1 MLPYIVIFVFTAV
14 LALLQFGNRK
24 KVSPYLFGAY
34 MLSLGTFVGVSD
46 MLGGYD
52 RYIYC
57 EAFTANADRFA
68 NGEGI
73 MNETFVMLFLKE
85 PAYGL
90 INTLIGM
97 YTPNRYIF
105 ILVYTLLLY
114 TVYAICFYRY
124 TDYPFFALLVFLG
137 LMFFFTFTYLR
148 QVLAAG
154 IVWLGLPYYTK
165 RKLWQYMMVI
175 ALAAMTHN
183 SAAIMAVL
191 YFLPLRKWQFEK
203 IVVVM
208 LILLG
213 LGLIGIGSMFT
224 FAGNLTGIE
233 NVSKHASAAEIGFR
247 YEYVVESFLFLYIM
261 YQNYK
266 IVKRDKETLSYLNL
280 YLMFCGIL
288 LLFCK
293 SGDGGRIAW
302 YGIMGIIIML
312 TRFCKG
318 MKGIQ
323 LRAFLTVM
331 FFALFMRIVL
341 AWGILIDPYKTF
353 FTDGVREG
361 DWINEQ
367 YEYDHNYERDKFYN
381 L

>member
-1 MLPYIVIFVFTAV
+1 MLPYIVIFVITAI
-14 LALLQFGNRK
+14 LALLQIGNRN

-34 MLSLGTFVGVSD
+34 MLALGTFVGISD

-57 EAFTANADRFA
+57 EVFTANADRFA

-73 MNETFVMLFLKE
+73 MNETFVMYLLKE
-85 PAYGL
+85 PVYGI
-90 INTLIGM
+90 INTLIGL

-154 IVWLGLPYYTK
+154 IIWLGLAYYTK
-165 RKLWQYMMVI
+165 RKLWQYMMMISI
-175 ALAAMTHN
+175 ATMIHN

-203 IVVVM
+203 IIVVM

-233 NVSKHASAAEIGFR
+233 NVSKHASAAETGFR
-247 YEYVVESFLFLYIM
+247 YEYVIESFLFLYIL
-261 YQNYK
+261 YLNY
-266 IVKRDKETLSYLNL
+266 RTLRHDKETLSYLNL

-318 MKGIQ
+318 VRGVQ
-323 LRAFLTVM
+323 LRIFVTVM

-341 AWGILIDPYKTF
+341 AWGILINPYKTF
-353 FTDGVREG
+353 FTDGIREG
-361 DWINEQ
+361 DWIYEQ
-367 YEYDHNYERDKFYN
+367 YEYDRNYERDKFYN

>member
-1 MLPYIVIFVFTAV
+1 MLPYIVIFVITAI
-14 LALLQFGNRK
+14 LALLQIGNRN

-34 MLSLGTFVGVSD
+34 MLALGTFVGISD

-57 EAFTANADRFA
+57 EVFTANADRFA

-73 MNETFVMLFLKE
+73 MNETFVMYLLKE
-85 PAYGL
+85 PVYGI
-90 INTLIGM
+90 INTLIGL

-148 QVLAAG
+148 QVLAVG
-154 IVWLGLPYYTK
+154 IIWLALPFYTK
-165 RKLWQYMMVI
+165 RKMWQYMGMI
-175 ALAAMTHN
+175 ALATMTHN

-191 YFLPLRKWQFEK
+191 YFIPLRKYHFEK
-203 IVVVM
+203 IVYVM
-208 LILLG
+208 LALLG
-213 LGLIGIGSMFT
+213 LGLIGVGDMFSI
-224 FAGNLTGIE
+224 AGDITSSE
-233 NVSKHASAAEIGFR
+233 NVASHADAAEAGFR
-247 YEYVVESFLFLYIM
+247 YEYVVESFLFLFIL
-261 YQNYK
+261 YQNYRF
-266 IVKRDKETLSYLNL
+266 VKRDKETLSYMNL

-312 TRFCKG
+312 TRFCVRERGAILKS
-318 MKGIQ
+318 
-323 LRAFLTVM
+323 FLTVM
-331 FFALFMRIVL
+331 FFALYMRILL
-341 AWGILIDPYKTF
+341 AWGIQLSPYKTF
-353 FTDGVREG
+353 FTEGVRDG
-361 DWINEQ
+361 DIIYEK
-367 YEYDHNYERDKFYN
+367 YEYDFNYEKDKLYN